1 MLFRVTAAP
10 RPTNAC
16 SGLRDRR
23 ARPTEASLWGADI
36 DSGWEIRDFGSTV
49 SQGSERYRNVAQKR
63 VQWTRPSGSFFGKL
77 RGEAPKRRVG
87 DMFPAFTTLME
98 VWIHGYF

>member
-1 MLFRVTAAP
+1 MLAADSVTDVLALLKPPCGALTLTP
-10 RPTNAC
+10 AGKSETSVRRLVKVA
-16 SGLRDRR
+16 SGIETLR
-23 ARPTEASLWGADI
+23 
-36 DSGWEIRDFGSTV
+36 
-49 SQGSERYRNVAQKR
+49 QKR